1 MLQYQELQEGSKVSK
16 ACVSILSNLYLMLG
30 NYRLDKSWLVF
41 GGSLKSFV
49 WEFFSFFIFVCFAYK
64 NMPNKLTEYISSH

>member
-49 WEFFSFFIFVCFAYK
+49 WEFFFFFFVCFAYK
-64 NMPNKLTEYISSH
+64 NMPNTLTEYISSH

>member
-49 WEFFSFFIFVCFAYK
+49 WEFCSFFLYAL
-64 NMPNKLTEYISSH
+64 LTKICRIR